1 MYNGPEADKYQ
12 DGDPPPPPATDFKTI
27 ISSDTFREN
36 RIPAGQTRTRK
47 WPVLHA
53 TTVPSINLDT
63 WKLEIG
69 GLVENPLSF
78 NWDEFQ
84 QLPRTQVFADFHCVT
99 RWSRLGNL
107 WEGVSGEEIMQR
119 ANVKPAAKYVIATG
133 YDGDW
138 TTNIPLKD
146 FQSEDVI
153 LCDQHDS
160 EPLNADHGGPLRLI
174 IPLLYAWKS
183 AKWLKRI
190 DFIADDAPG
199 YWERCGYHNHGDPW
213 VVNEN
218 NPDGERFQSKDN
230 IPPGF
235 DDVPPDLF

>member
-1 MYNGPEADKYQ
+1 MYNGPEAEKYQ
-12 DGDPPPPPATDFKTI
+12 DGDPPPPPETDSKI
-27 ISSDTFREN
+27 IVSSDTFREN

-53 TTVPSINLDT
+53 TTVPPINLDT
-63 WKLEIG
+63 WKLEVG
-69 GLVENPLSF
+69 GLVETPLSF
-78 NWDEFQ
+78 NWNEFQ

-107 WEGVSGEEIMQR
+107 WEGVSGKEIMLR
-119 ANVKPAAKYVIATG
+119 ANVKPAAKYVLATG

-146 FQSEDVI
+146 FQSEDV
-153 LCDQHDS
+153 LFCDRHDS
-160 EPLNADHGGPLRLI
+160 EPLDADHGGPLRLI
-174 IPLLYAWKS
+174 VPLLYAWKS

-190 DFIADDAPG
+190 DFIADDDPG

-213 VVNEN
+213 VVDEN